1 MMINVLVL
9 DDDFFVGQI
18 HCKYVDEVPGFH
30 ALEPIRDLATARKV
44 IAEQDVDLL
53 LADYVLPEGNG
64 VDLIR
69 ETEVDAIVLSA
80 VTDPQVVRSALRAGA
95 MTYIVKP
102 FAAEVLQG
110 FLRRYARLLRYWD
123 REKVG
128 HSDLARQLRSLHDA
142 SAVGGSGAA
151 STAGSST
158 TARILDALESAGGP
172 MTALEVA
179 EAVGASRATAQR
191 HLAKLAEAR
200 TITVSLQYG
209 STGRPEHLYATK

>member
-1 MMINVLVL
+1 MVNVLVL

-18 HCKYVDEVPGFH
+18 HCRYVDEVPGFT
-30 ALEPIRDLATARKV
+30 ALEPVRDLTTAREV

-53 LADYVLPEGNG
+53 LVDYVLPEGNG
-64 VDLIR
+64 LELVR
-69 ETEVDAIVLSA
+69 ETDIDAIVLSA
-80 VTDPQVVRSALRAGA
+80 VTDPQVVRASLRAGA

-102 FAAEVLQG
+102 FAAEVLQN
-110 FLRRYARLLRYWD
+110 FLRRYARFRRYWE

-128 HSDLARQLRSLHDA
+128 QADLERQLRNLHDA
-142 SAVGGSGAA
+142 SAVGGTGA
-151 STAGSST
+151 SPAGSST
-158 TARILDALESAGGP
+158 TSRILEALEGARGP

-179 EAVGASRATAQR
+179 EVVGASRATAQR

-209 STGRPEHLYATK
+209 NTGRPEHLYATK

>member
-1 MMINVLVL
+1 MMVNVLVL

-18 HCKYVDEVPGFH
+18 HCRYVDEVPGFT
-30 ALEPIRDLATARKV
+30 ALEPVRDLASAREV

-53 LADYVLPEGNG
+53 LVDYVLPEATG

-69 ETEVDAIVLSA
+69 ETDIDAVVLSA
-80 VTDPQVVRSALRAGA
+80 VTDPQVVRSSLRAGA
-95 MTYIVKP
+95 LTYIVKP
-102 FAAEVLQG
+102 FAAEVLQA
-110 FLRRYARLLRYWD
+110 FLRRYARFLRYWE

-128 HSDLARQLRSLHDA
+128 QADLERQLRNLHDA
-142 SAVGGSGAA
+142 SAVGGTGTSQ
-151 STAGSST
+151 TGSST
-158 TARILDALESAGGP
+158 TGRILSALEEASGP

-209 STGRPEHLYATK
+209 STGRPEHLYATR

>member
-1 MMINVLVL
+1 MMVNVLVL

-18 HCKYVDEVPGFH
+18 HCRYVEEVPGFT
-30 ALEPIRDLATARKV
+30 ALEPVRDLETARQV
-44 IAEQDVDLL
+44 IAEEDIDLL
-53 LADYVLPEGNG
+53 LVDYVLPEGTG
-64 VDLIR
+64 LELVREVDI
-69 ETEVDAIVLSA
+69 DAIVLSA
-80 VTDPQVVRSALRAGA
+80 VTDPQVVRASLSAGA

-102 FAAEVLQG
+102 FSAEVLQN
-110 FLRRYARLLRYWD
+110 FLRRYARFRRYWE
-123 REKVG
+123 REKVEQD
-128 HSDLARQLRSLHDA
+128 DLERQLRNLHDA
-142 SAVGGSGAA
+142 SAAGGTGTSP
-151 STAGSST
+151 AGSST
-158 TARILDALESAGGP
+158 TSRILAALEEVGGA

>member
-1 MMINVLVL
+1 MMVNVLVL

-18 HCKYVDEVPGFH
+18 HARYVDEVPGFT
-30 ALEPIRDLATARKV
+30 ALEPVRDLATAREV
-44 IAEQDVDLL
+44 IAEQDVDLI
-53 LADYVLPEGNG
+53 LADYVLPEGTG
-64 VDLIR
+64 LELIR
-69 ETEVDAIVLSA
+69 ETDIDAIVLSA
-80 VTDPQVVRSALRAGA
+80 VTDPQVVRASLRAGA

-102 FAAEVLQG
+102 FAAEVLQN
-110 FLRRYARLLRYWD
+110 FLRRYTRFRRYWE

-128 HSDLARQLRSLHDA
+128 QADLERQLRNLYDA
-142 SAVGGSGAA
+142 SAAGGSGA
-151 STAGSST
+151 SPAGSST
-158 TARILDALESAGGP
+158 TSRILAALEEADGP

>member
-1 MMINVLVL
+1 MMVNVLVL

-18 HCKYVDEVPGFH
+18 HARYVDEVPGFT
-30 ALEPIRDLATARKV
+30 ALEPVRDLATAREV
-44 IAEQDVDLL
+44 IAEQDVDLI
-53 LADYVLPEGNG
+53 LADYVLPEGTG
-64 VDLIR
+64 LELIR
-69 ETEVDAIVLSA
+69 ETDVDAIVLSA
-80 VTDPQVVRSALRAGA
+80 VTDPQVVRASLRAGA

-102 FAAEVLQG
+102 FAAEVLQN
-110 FLRRYARLLRYWD
+110 FLRRYTRFRRYWE

-128 HSDLARQLRSLHDA
+128 QADLERQLRNLYDA
-142 SAVGGSGAA
+142 SAAGGSGA
-151 STAGSST
+151 SPAGSST
-158 TARILDALESAGGP
+158 TSRILAALEEADGP

-209 STGRPEHLYATK
+209 STGRPEHLYATR

>member
-1 MMINVLVL
+1 MVNVLVL

-18 HCKYVDEVPGFH
+18 HARYVDEVPGFT
-30 ALEPIRDLATARKV
+30 ALEPVRDLATAREV
-44 IAEQDVDLL
+44 IAEQDVDLI
-53 LADYVLPEGNG
+53 LADYVLPEGTG
-64 VDLIR
+64 LELIR
-69 ETEVDAIVLSA
+69 ETDIDAIVLSA
-80 VTDPQVVRSALRAGA
+80 VTDPQVVRASLRAGA

-102 FAAEVLQG
+102 FAAEVLQN
-110 FLRRYARLLRYWD
+110 FLRRYTRFRRYWE

-128 HSDLARQLRSLHDA
+128 QADLERQLRNLYDA
-142 SAVGGSGAA
+142 SAAGGSGA
-151 STAGSST
+151 SPAGSST
-158 TARILDALESAGGP
+158 TSRILAALEEADGP

>member
-1 MMINVLVL
+1 MVNVLVL

-18 HCKYVDEVPGFH
+18 HARYVDEVPGFT
-30 ALEPIRDLATARKV
+30 ALEPVRDLKTARDV
-44 IAEQDVDLL
+44 IAENDVDLL
-53 LADYVLPEGNG
+53 LVDYVLPEGTG
-64 VDLIR
+64 VDLVR
-69 ETEVDAIVLSA
+69 ETDIDAIVLSA
-80 VTDPQVVRSALRAGA
+80 VTDPQVVRSSLRAGA

-102 FAAEVLQG
+102 FAAEVLQN
-110 FLRRYARLLRYWD
+110 FLRRYARFLRYWE

-128 HSDLARQLRSLHDA
+128 QADLERQLRNLHDA
-142 SAVGGSGAA
+142 AAVGGTGA
-151 STAGSST
+151 SPAGSST
-158 TARILDALESAGGP
+158 TTRILTALEEASGP

-209 STGRPEHLYATK
+209 NTGRPEHLYATR

>member
-1 MMINVLVL
+1 MVNVLVL

-18 HCKYVDEVPGFH
+18 HCRYVDEVPGFT
-30 ALEPIRDLATARKV
+30 ALEPVRDLKTAREV
-44 IAEQDVDLL
+44 IAVEQVDLL
-53 LADYVLPEGNG
+53 LVDYVLPEGTG
-64 VDLIR
+64 LDLVR
-69 ETEVDAIVLSA
+69 ETDIDAIVLSA
-80 VTDPQVVRSALRAGA
+80 VTDPAVVRSALRAGA

-102 FAAEVLQG
+102 FAAEVLHS
-110 FLRRYARLLRYWD
+110 FLRRYTRFLRFWD
-123 REKVG
+123 RDKVG
-128 HSDLARQLRSLHDA
+128 QADLERQLRNLHDA
-142 SAVGGSGAA
+142 SAVGGSGS

-158 TARILDALESAGGP
+158 TSRILQALEGAAGP

-209 STGRPEHLYATK
+209 STGRPEHLYATR

>member
-1 MMINVLVL
+1 MMVNVLVL

-18 HCKYVDEVPGFH
+18 HARYVDEVPGFT
-30 ALEPIRDLATARKV
+30 ALEPVRDLATAREV
-44 IAEQDVDLL
+44 IADQDVDLI
-53 LADYVLPEGNG
+53 LADYVLPEGTG
-64 VDLIR
+64 LELIR
-69 ETEVDAIVLSA
+69 ETDIDAIVLSA
-80 VTDPQVVRSALRAGA
+80 VTDPQVVRASLRAGA

-102 FAAEVLQG
+102 FAAEVLQN
-110 FLRRYARLLRYWD
+110 FLRRYTRFRRYWE

-128 HSDLARQLRSLHDA
+128 QADLERQLRNLYDA
-142 SAVGGSGAA
+142 SAAGGSGA
-151 STAGSST
+151 SPAGSST
-158 TARILDALESAGGP
+158 TSRILAALEEAHGP

>member
-1 MMINVLVL
+1 MVNVLVL

-18 HCKYVDEVPGFH
+18 HARYVDEVPGFT
-30 ALEPIRDLATARKV
+30 ALEPVRDLATAREV
-44 IAEQDVDLL
+44 IADQDVDLI
-53 LADYVLPEGNG
+53 LADYVLPEGTG
-64 VDLIR
+64 LELIR
-69 ETEVDAIVLSA
+69 ETDIDAIVLSA
-80 VTDPQVVRSALRAGA
+80 VTDPQVVRASLRAGA

-102 FAAEVLQG
+102 FAAEVLQN
-110 FLRRYARLLRYWD
+110 FLRRYTRFRRYWE

-128 HSDLARQLRSLHDA
+128 QADLERQLRNLYDA
-142 SAVGGSGAA
+142 SAAGGSGA
-151 STAGSST
+151 SPAGSST
-158 TARILDALESAGGP
+158 TSRILAALEEAHGP

>member
-1 MMINVLVL
+1 MVNVLVL

-18 HCKYVDEVPGFH
+18 HARYVDEVPGFS
-30 ALEPIRDLATARKV
+30 ALEPVRDLATAREV
-44 IAEQDVDLL
+44 IADQDVDLI
-53 LADYVLPEGNG
+53 LADYVLPEGTG
-64 VDLIR
+64 LELIR
-69 ETEVDAIVLSA
+69 ETDIDAIVLSA
-80 VTDPQVVRSALRAGA
+80 VTDPQVVRASLRAGA

-102 FAAEVLQG
+102 FAAEVLQN
-110 FLRRYARLLRYWD
+110 FLRRYTRFRRYWE

-128 HSDLARQLRSLHDA
+128 QADLERQLRNLYDA
-142 SAVGGSGAA
+142 SAAGGSGA
-151 STAGSST
+151 SPAGSST
-158 TARILDALESAGGP
+158 TSRILAALEEAHGP